1 MPPPIVPSWTPALQP
16 MHGDWSFGTFKML
29 MDERAQ
35 HSAAMA
41 DAEHRFAA
49 ERDRRYTEVQIEREK
64 ALQIKEVADA
74 KALVLA
80 AALQA
85 EKDER
90 KNDVL
95 SRWDADRNTFVT
107 RTEFV
112 TAIDTLGER
121 FSLALKPLNDF
132 MAGTRQAGSALAMF
146 KTSQIA
152 YVTLAVVI
160 AGVLSGLFVKFVL

>member
-1 MPPPIVPSWTPALQP
+1 MPQRKQRRTDVTDGWQ
-16 MHGDWSFGTFKML
+16 FGTFKML

-35 HSAAMA
+35 HSASMA
-41 DAEHRFAA
+41 KADHRFDA
-49 ERDRRYTEVQIEREK
+49 ERDRRYCEMQTEREK

-95 SRWDADRNTFVT
+95 GRWDADRNTFVT

-112 TAIDTLGER
+112 TALETLGDK
-121 FSLALKPLNDF
+121 FTSALKPLNEF
-132 MAGTRQAGSALAMF
+132 MVGTRQAGVAIAGLQAR
-146 KTSQIA
+146 QIA
-152 YVTLAVVI
+152 WIAIFVSVI
-160 AGVLSGLFVKFVL
+160 AIVAYQIGIHLR